1 MSKPS
6 TPAPLSGAAT
16 ATLLATSGGLVALA
30 LYQWF
35 ELLELR
41 AGHIPA
47 CAINATFN
55 CATVWDSTFAHR
67 VHEYVGMPLA
77 GLGVLWG
84 VVAFVL
90 SFLFIQRSRATGDGE
105 AFKGAVKFWA
115 ILGVLACVTFLTA
128 SLQARALCLTCLGTY
143 ALTAGYAVAALG
155 LISGPAIPSIKDLTP
170 GAGWAL
176 VLSVPIYLGL
186 LVPGS
191 RTPTQTEPQ
200 VPVVDAHN
208 PNDFGAVVDA
218 LPEREK
224 LTAAWAREQ
233 WKNSRQQDVSM
244 FPVHAVRGDPN
255 APVKLVEF
263 TDILCGHCA
272 QFEALYREIEEM
284 APKGSISIEP
294 RYFPLD
300 KECNPD
306 MTGSAND
313 GVRCYGARLQI
324 CTEKT
329 PQFFALR
336 SELFENQAKLDQGL
350 MLSIARRHGVDE
362 AQLNECMK
370 SPATAARISEDIA
383 YAKKYAI
390 EGTPLVLLNG
400 KVAPPSPV
408 FLMAMALSGGNAD
421 SPILLKL
428 PPAPKE

>member
-6 TPAPLSGAAT
+6 TPSPLSGAAA

-30 LYQWF
+30 IYQWL

-41 AGHIPA
+41 AGRLPA
-47 CAINATFN
+47 CALNATFN
-55 CATVWDSTFAHR
+55 CATVWDTAFAHR
-67 VHEYVGMPLA
+67 IHEYVGMPVA

-84 VVAFVL
+84 GVAFVL
-90 SFLFIQRSRATGDGE
+90 AFLFIQRSRASGDGE

-115 ILGVLACVTFLTA
+115 ILGVLSCVTFITA

-143 ALTAGYAVAALG
+143 ALTFGYAVAALKLVG
-155 LISGPAIPSIKDLTP
+155 GPAIPPLRDLTP

-176 VLSVPIYLGL
+176 VLTVPIYLGL

-191 RTPTQTEPQ
+191 RTPVQTAPT

-208 PNDFGAVVDA
+208 PKDFGAIVDGM
-218 LPEREK
+218 PERDR

-233 WKNSRQQDVSM
+233 WKNSRQHDVSM
-244 FPVHAVRGDPN
+244 FPVHALKGSPS

-272 QFEALYREIEEM
+272 QFEALYREIEKM
-284 APKGSISIEP
+284 APPGSISMEP

-324 CTEKT
+324 CTEKS
-329 PQFFALR
+329 PNFFALR
-336 SELFENQAKLDQGL
+336 SELFENQARLDQGM
-350 MLSIARRHGVDE
+350 MLSIAKRHGVDE

-370 SPATAARISEDIA
+370 SPATAARITEDIA

-408 FLMAMALSGGNAD
+408 FLMAMAISGGNVD
-421 SPILLKL
+421 SPILLRL